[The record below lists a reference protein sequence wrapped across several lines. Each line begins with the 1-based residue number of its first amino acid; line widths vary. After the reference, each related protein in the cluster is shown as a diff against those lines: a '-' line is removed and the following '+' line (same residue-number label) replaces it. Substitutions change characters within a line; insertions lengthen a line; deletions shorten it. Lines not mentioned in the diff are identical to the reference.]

1 MVTSKSAGTAVMGF
15 NGKMNIVV
23 DGLIKTKERKETA
36 ALVARGAM
44 TDALQANGWTL
55 DDLAAGTETHQWL
68 KQRVTLHKFNPAGL
82 NRYLTKK
89 ADMTAEQWKD
99 RAGEQSQVS
108 TAIRD
113 YRTLLSARLI
123 RAEAEANG
131 EDPNEALRKAKE
143 DKANGKK
150 SPAERLAAMLDSA
163 KKLIDSPDNKFP
175 SGFNRQAHTDRLN
188 KILANLGN
196 IEPKH

>member
-1 MVTSKSAGTAVMGF
+1 MTTSKSAGTAVMGF

-68 KQRVTLHKFNPAGL
+68 KQRVTLHKFNQAGL

>member
-1 MVTSKSAGTAVMGF
+1 
-15 NGKMNIVV
+15 
-23 DGLIKTKERKETA
+23 
-36 ALVARGAM
+36 M
-44 TDALQANGWTL
+44 TT
-55 DDLAAGTETHQWL
+55 
-68 KQRVTLHKFNPAGL
+68 
-82 NRYLTKK
+82 
-89 ADMTAEQWKD
+89 EQWED
-99 RAGEQSQVS
+99 RALEQSQVS
-108 TAIRD
+108 TAVRD

-131 EDPNEALRKAKE
+131 EDPNEAVRKAKE
-143 DKANGKK
+143 NKANSKK

-163 KKLIDSPDNKFP
+163 KKLIGSPDNKFP

>member
-15 NGKMNIVV
+15 SGKMNIVV

-36 ALVARGAM
+36 ALVARDSM
-44 TDALQANGWTL
+44 TDALQANGWIL

-68 KQRVTLHKFNPAGL
+68 KQRITLHKFNQAGL

-89 ADMTAEQWKD
+89 ADMTAEQWALRD
-99 RAGEQSQVS
+99 EEQGKVS

-113 YRTLLSARLI
+113 YRRLLSARFI

-143 DKANGKK
+143 DKANSKK

>member
-1 MVTSKSAGTAVMGF
+1 MSNQKQAGTVVMGF
-15 NGKMNIVV
+15 NGKMSIVV
-23 DGLIKTKERKETA
+23 DGLIKAKERKETA

-68 KQRVTLHKFNPAGL
+68 KQRVTLHKFNQAGL

-143 DKANGKK
+143 DKANSKK

>member
-1 MVTSKSAGTAVMGF
+1 MSNQKQAGTVVMGF
-15 NGKMNIVV
+15 NGKMSIVV
-23 DGLIKTKERKETA
+23 DGLIKAKERKETA

-68 KQRVTLHKFNPAGL
+68 KQRVTLHKFNQAGL

-131 EDPNEALRKAKE
+131 EDPNEAIRKAKE

-163 KKLIDSPDNKFP
+163 KKLLLNPENELPK
-175 SGFNRQAHTDRLN
+175 GFKTQQHLGRLN
-188 KILANLGN
+188 DILADLGKT
-196 IEPKH
+196 EPKH

>member
-68 KQRVTLHKFNPAGL
+68 KQRVTLHKFNQAGL